1 MMIKEKNAAVE
12 KAMHAVKV
20 KVILGWWLIVE

>member
-1 MMIKEKNAAVE
+1 MMIKENNAAVE

-20 KVILGWWLIVE
+20 KVILGW